1 MNRLRRIITLLTLA
15 TVVSS
20 VSACLFDTR
29 QDQVQPPS
37 DGGTTI
43 PLNDPLQ
50 VFVAL
55 SEALK
60 LKQDANYERAI
71 STSFVFSP
79 TLQDSLD
86 QNFIG
91 TGVFDNWNKTKE
103 MDVLGLLLADAKTLR
118 SEFSPSVLINKNTFV
133 RYRVDY
139 ELMVVGQATPPDT
152 TLYKGQ
158 AFFDVRNESG
168 NWRLTFWDENDTVEG
183 FSTWG
188 YLRGILGLRLNP

>member
-1 MNRLRRIITLLTLA
+1 M
-15 TVVSS
+15 
-20 VSACLFDTR
+20 
-29 QDQVQPPS
+29 
-37 DGGTTI
+37 
-43 PLNDPLQ
+43 
-50 VFVAL
+50 AL

-91 TGVFDNWNKTKE
+91 TGVFDNWNKTRE
-103 MDVLGLLLADAKTLR
+103 MDALGLLLADAKTLR

-139 ELMVVGQATPPDT
+139 ELLVIQQATPTDT